1 MKKILFVI
9 NTLGLAGAEK
19 SLIEVLKR
27 IDLNNYCV
35 DLYVLLEQGELIREV
50 PDGINVLNR
59 DFSACPIHSKKG
71 YKELSRRV
79 LKALIRK
86 GTWFRC
92 FTYIVKNYI
101 QMLKKGCVHIDKLL
115 WKAIA
120 MSADSN
126 PNTYD
131 LAIAY
136 VEGGSTYYVS
146 RNVKAKRKA
155 AWIHISY
162 PDAGYCA
169 ELDEDAYEEIDNIIV
184 VSDEVKKSVVSIYP
198 GYEDKILQIENI
210 IDCEKIEEL
219 SVKGEGFLDNYD
231 GIRIL
236 SVGRL
241 DKQKAYELSIE
252 AMRYIMDKKIK
263 ARWYVLGEGRERDSL
278 LKLIKKFNIE
288 EDFVL
293 YGNVE
298 NPYPYMKQADI
309 YVHASEYEGKSIAV
323 QEAMTLGKPVIVSDC
338 NGNREL
344 VTDGINGLICHL
356 NPSEISD
363 SIIKLINDDV
373 LAKKI
378 GIEASETIKSIT
390 NETHISELFL
400 KMI

>member
-1 MKKILFVI
+1 MK
-9 NTLGLAGAEK
+9 
-19 SLIEVLKR
+19 
-27 IDLNNYCV
+27 
-35 DLYVLLEQGELIREV
+35 
-50 PDGINVLNR
+50 
-59 DFSACPIHSKKG
+59 
-71 YKELSRRV
+71 
-79 LKALIRK
+79 
-86 GTWFRC
+86 
-92 FTYIVKNYI
+92 
-101 QMLKKGCVHIDKLL
+101 
-115 WKAIA
+115 
-120 MSADSN
+120 
-126 PNTYD
+126 
-131 LAIAY
+131 
-136 VEGGSTYYVS
+136 
-146 RNVKAKRKA
+146 
-155 AWIHISY
+155 
-162 PDAGYCA
+162 
-169 ELDEDAYEEIDNIIV
+169 
-184 VSDEVKKSVVSIYP
+184 
-198 GYEDKILQIENI
+198 
-210 IDCEKIEEL
+210 KIEEL